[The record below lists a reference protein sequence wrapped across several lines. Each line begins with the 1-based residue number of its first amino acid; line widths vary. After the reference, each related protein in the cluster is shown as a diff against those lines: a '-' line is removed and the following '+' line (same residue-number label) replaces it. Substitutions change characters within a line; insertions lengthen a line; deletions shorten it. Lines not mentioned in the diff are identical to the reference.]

1 MLEMQF
7 TAMTFNHGILYLL
20 SLFFKS
26 LTWHAIVKL
35 YCIRKNASINLWN
48 PRCDFTFFSPKC
60 FRQPSG
66 ETGGGGGL
74 HAHSAVL
81 QAQKQQPPPRNPSS
95 SSSSLSFFR
104 PSSTNIFRLLIRLQ
118 PPPSRLDFRGA
129 AETPRLR
136 CARTPPARAH
146 ARTHIRL
153 KFWTVRMEDLR
164 RRRFLRA
171 LRKSKRN
178 FCTFIGDRSTVWGG
192 CRDIGAGPG
201 WRVLFILADDQ
212 TLEFCWT
219 SVCPVT

>member
-20 SLFFKS
+20 SHVFKS

-48 PRCDFTFFSPKC
+48 PRCDFTFFPPKC
-60 FRQPSG
+60 FRQPSD
-66 ETGGGGGL
+66 ETGGGGVCTPTQL
-74 HAHSAVL
+74 FCRLRSST
-81 QAQKQQPPPRNPSS
+81 PPPKPLQLELISLFFPSFLHQHLQTVDPPAAATIAARLPRRSRDS
-95 SSSSLSFFR
+95 S
-104 PSSTNIFRLLIRLQ
+104 
-118 PPPSRLDFRGA
+118 PP
-129 AETPRLR
+129 LR
-136 CARTPPARAH
+136 THAPARAH

-192 CRDIGAGPG
+192 CRHIGAGPG